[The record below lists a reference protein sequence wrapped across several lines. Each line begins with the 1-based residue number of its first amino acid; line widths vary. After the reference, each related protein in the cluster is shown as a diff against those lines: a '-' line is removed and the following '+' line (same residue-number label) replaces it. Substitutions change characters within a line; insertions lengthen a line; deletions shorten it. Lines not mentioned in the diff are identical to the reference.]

1 LTLRV
6 SRDQVLRYRTR
17 ASHLEERLPTGSLT
31 QAAYGGLQDSIP
43 RAGVIGL
50 YARVHDVA
58 PDSWEDPSLAQIW
71 FRGGADY
78 IVPRRDLGIFTL
90 GCLPRDEGMQKLLNE
105 IADDAHR
112 VLDGRVL
119 KVREVVDA
127 LRLENNMSIKGAAVT
142 GRLLIRWNASMIWLI
157 GCDAPKVDP
166 EDARRELARRFLHWF
181 GPQPK
186 DRFRWWTGVRPSDAT
201 QTWSAIRPEVVEVE
215 IADSKRMMLEADV
228 DALVGA
234 EPIEGLRLIHNDDP
248 YLKLD
253 RDLVVAD
260 KEYREWVFPPIGTS
274 PGYSPGAIVLD
285 GEIAGVWQRQQRRVT
300 IHPWRKLPTE
310 DVEREAFRF
319 PIAARSKAEVRW
331 EAVG

>member
-1 LTLRV
+1 MTLRV
-6 SRDQVLRYRTR
+6 SRDQVLRYRAR
-17 ASHLEERLPTGSLT
+17 ASHLDERLPAGSLAE
-31 QAAYGGLQDSIP
+31 AAYGGLQDSIP

-50 YARVHDVA
+50 YARVHDVQ

-78 IVPRRDLGIFTL
+78 IVPRCDVGVFTL
-90 GCLPRDEGMQKLLNE
+90 GSLPRDDEMQKVLHK
-105 IADDAHR
+105 IADDAHS

-157 GCDAPKVDP
+157 GCDAPQMDP
-166 EDARRELARRFLHWF
+166 EDARIELARRFLHWF
-181 GPQPK
+181 GPQTK
-186 DRFRWWTGVRPSDAT
+186 DRFRWWTGGRPADAT
-201 QTWSAIRPEVVEVE
+201 QTWNALEGELVEVE
-215 IADSKRMMLEADV
+215 LADTKRAMLEADV

-234 EPIEGLRLIHNDDP
+234 EPIEGIRLIHNDDP
-248 YLKLD
+248 YLKID

-260 KEYREWVFPPIGTS
+260 KARREWVFPPVGTS
-274 PGYSPGAIVLD
+274 PGYSPGAIVVD

-300 IHPWRKLPTE
+300 IHPWRELARAE
-310 DVEREAFRF
+310 VEAEALSF
-319 PIAARSKAEVRW
+319 PVAARTKAAVRW
-331 EAVG
+331 EPTT